1 MQNNSIFWTF
11 PKNSKHTTPNI
22 DPLKY
27 IDWLIEKGY
36 KVLLIGNS
44 NILVKVDSKSNIVTI
59 VDGPDVINKETQ
71 LYIKNTSDNHFQH
84 GGKYYVS
91 DDFDK
96 NFITKTDVLTSLF
109 WNGKRLTEKIFSE
122 NLHMVDLLKG
132 EFLHDNQNEVFLNF
146 NNGIVKITR
155 DSVEQIKT
163 SHFGSKFRFDTDI
176 ISNLPDIDGFS
187 GNIDLSIPTDEP
199 SKFEKFCRLATSKRK
214 FEVIDSKPEI
224 DVNYLYSDDD
234 FKTLKSAIGYLLSDY
249 KSGGASKMV
258 LFQDRYLDN
267 VSRQGGNGKTLIV
280 NSLMRLRKG
289 VKLSANRCNVKGDK
303 FVFQEVN
310 LGDKIVF
317 LDEIMDSDFLGNL
330 FNEINNF
337 LPVQKKYQDQFRLEG
352 QNLPKMVGCSN
363 YMIWK
368 PQEISQSR
376 RIYCVEFGDFFKSA
390 TENGYKLEDYFDGNF
405 IFDNMD
411 ESEWN
416 KFFKF
421 MFECIQFYL
430 QNGFYSHPSPYYSNQ
445 NLLLTMKK
453 YWNMEKMDWVRTY
466 LTKTRIQNG
475 HYLSVDNAPLRLDL
489 YNLFCSDLSLND
501 FEKRKF
507 DEEKFG
513 KMFYQVANL
522 MGYEYNPTQSHRGKS
537 MNSRK
542 ITRKGKSG
550 NSYYV
555 IHVTHSKDSE
565 AIIPEIEIED
575 TFETIEENSPLSFRG
590 VSMVSEMG

>member
-1 MQNNSIFWTF
+1 MQSNSIFWTF

-44 NILVKVDSKSNIVTI
+44 NILVKVDSKTNIVTI

-71 LYIKNTSDNHFQH
+71 LYIKNTSDIHFQK

-96 NFITKTDVLTSLF
+96 NFITKPDILTSLF
-109 WNGKRLTEKIFSE
+109 WNGKKLTEKIFSE

-146 NNGIVKITR
+146 NNGIVKIT
-155 DSVEQIKT
+155 EFNIELLKT
-163 SHFGSKFRFDTDI
+163 NQFGAKFRFDTDI
-176 ISNLPDIDGFS
+176 ISNLPDIKGFS
-187 GNIDLSIPTDEP
+187 GNIDLSIPSDET
-199 SKFEKFCRLATSKRK
+199 SRFEKFCRLVTSKRK

-224 DVNYLYSDDD
+224 GDNYFYSDDD
-234 FKTLKSAIGYLLSDY
+234 FNTLKSAIGYLLSDY
-249 KSGGASKMV
+249 KEGGASKMV

-280 NSLMRLRKG
+280 NSIMRLRKG
-289 VKLSANRCNVKGDK
+289 VKLSANRCNIKGDK

-317 LDEIMDSDFLGNL
+317 LDEIMDQDFIGNL

-368 PQEISQSR
+368 PQEVSQSR
-376 RIYCVEFGDFFKSA
+376 RIYCVEFGDFFKSV
-390 TENGYKLEDYFDGNF
+390 TEQGYKLEDYFEGNF

-411 ESEWN
+411 ETEWN
-416 KFFKF
+416 RFFKF
-421 MFECIQFYL
+421 MFECVQFYL
-430 QNGFYSHPSPYYSNQ
+430 ENGFYNHPNPYYSNQ

-453 YWNMEKMDWVRTY
+453 YWQMDKMEWVRNY
-466 LTKTRIQNG
+466 LTKTRITQG
-475 HYLSVDNAPLRLDL
+475 HYISVDTAPLRVELYNQFCLDL
-489 YNLFCSDLSLND
+489 GLND
-501 FEKRKF
+501 FDKRKF

-513 KMFYQVANL
+513 KMFYQITNL
-522 MGYEYNPTQSHRGKS
+522 LGYDYNPTQSHRGKS

-550 NSYYV
+550 NPYYV
-555 IHVTHSKDSE
+555 IHVVHSRDSE
-565 AIIPEIEIED
+565 ILISENFNEE
-575 TFETIEENSPLSFRG
+575 TVETIDDSTPIYFKSI
-590 VSMVSEMG
+590 SMVTEMG